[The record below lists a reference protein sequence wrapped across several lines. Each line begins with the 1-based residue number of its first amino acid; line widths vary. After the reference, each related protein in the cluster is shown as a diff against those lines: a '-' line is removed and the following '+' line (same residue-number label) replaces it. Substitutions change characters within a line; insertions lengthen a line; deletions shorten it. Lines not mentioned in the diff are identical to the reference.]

1 MIKKCI
7 VTFIVGFVLVAVS
20 GVSMISLMA
29 AGFITEDDMH
39 ISLSDS
45 SAEYA
50 ETTFAPTLT
59 AEHHDDEHH
68 ENGGSYS
75 YMEIPA
81 EEAEQIKS
89 LDISLGLGSLYIVE
103 GDIFTLSGDNIGDK
117 NVSYE
122 ITDGCFKLDCGT
134 SGFELLN
141 FDFDDESSPDLMLT
155 VPAAVY
161 ESLKIDVSAGVL
173 VVDNIETKAL
183 DFDISMGESTFTNIC
198 ASDSANIKMSM
209 GNCYIHNGSLKN
221 PNIKMSA
228 GDMFL
233 EDVALHGSGNIKLSA
248 GELYMGIHGRRSDYK
263 LNVKKSAGE
272 VIIDGADMTE
282 LTEISE
288 VSVTQEGDTEY
299 TVTNADT
306 ANTLNIKLSA
316 GECTIDFYGNEN

>member
-20 GVSMISLMA
+20 GISMVSLMA

-39 ISLSDS
+39 ISLSGS
-45 SAEYA
+45 STEYA
-50 ETTFAPTLT
+50 ETTFAQTLV
-59 AEHHDDEHH
+59 AEHHDGEYYDD
-68 ENGGSYS
+68 GSYS

-89 LDISLGLGSLYIVE
+89 LDISLGMGSLYIVE
-103 GDIFTLSGDNIGDK
+103 GDIFTLSGNNISDK

-141 FDFDDESSPDLMLT
+141 FDFDNESSPNLMLT
-155 VPAAVY
+155 VPAMVY
-161 ESLKIDVSAGVL
+161 ESLKIDVSAGEL
-173 VVDNIETKAL
+173 VADNIETKNL
-183 DFDISMGESTFTNIC
+183 DFDIKMGESTFSNVC
-198 ASDSANIKMSM
+198 ASDSAKIKMSM
-209 GNCYIHNGSLKN
+209 GSCYINSGVLKN
-221 PNIKMSA
+221 PNIKMTA

-233 EDVALHGSGNIKLSA
+233 EDVALYGSGNIKLSA
-248 GELYMGIHGRRSDYK
+248 GELYMGIHGKRSDYK

-272 VIIDGADMTE
+272 VIVDGADMNE

-288 VSVTQEGDTEY
+288 VPVTQEGDTEY
-299 TVTNADT
+299 TVTNKDT
-306 ANTLNIKLSA
+306 ANTLNVKLSA